1 MSGGSLSRGRGLATR
16 AAAPPPPPVP
26 VVPPKPVRTVVREA
40 NRRPHF
46 NPAFMDALLSE
57 ERKKLYPADQ
67 ILQQAGIHDGMM
79 VVDIGCGPGYFT
91 MPARRLAGDEGRV
104 WAVDVQQ
111 PMLDHVYNRCQIGR
125 IRGVR
130 LVLSS
135 ERIVPLD
142 DGMADFVI
150 MAWVLNEAGYPAD
163 LVAEAKRILKP
174 HGFIAVMDWHKQAKD
189 LALPTERRIGA
200 EDVAK
205 IASANKLFVHRTT
218 DLAPEAYLTLLS
230 PDEPPPPPPPP
241 APPVDEREDI
251 GAPRRGG
258 IVMR

>member
-1 MSGGSLSRGRGLATR
+1 
-16 AAAPPPPPVP
+16 
-26 VVPPKPVRTVVREA
+26 
-40 NRRPHF
+40 
-46 NPAFMDALLSE
+46 MDALLSE
-57 ERKKLYPADQ
+57 ERKKLFPADQ

-135 ERIVPLD
+135 ERIVPLE

-163 LVAEAKRILKP
+163 LMAEAKRILKP
-174 HGFIAVMDWHKQAKD
+174 HGWIAVMDWHKQAKD
-189 LALPTERRIGA
+189 LALPIERRVAA
-200 EDVAK
+200 EEDRK
-205 IASANKLFVHRTT
+205 STRLNSSHSQQSRMPSSA
-218 DLAPEAYLTLLS
+218 
-230 PDEPPPPPPPP
+230 
-241 APPVDEREDI
+241 
-251 GAPRRGG
+251 
-258 IVMR
+258 